1 MRAEKAKTA
10 PCPRRCRLYA
20 TTSAAVPDFG
30 HAQIKKA
37 RFRGPFSLR
46 HISSAAMMMMMMMM
60 PMVVPAAAA
69 EANRLQLEAGAPAG
83 DVQSGLALRADR
95 LQRKGMGW
103 AADQEIAA
111 AADADRSVGADAAIT
126 AGEIAASEPAVRRI
140 HRPGEF
146 GLLGNAEIEAD
157 PAHGCEIGFGT
168 AAVALEHAFEAG
180 DRADDEADILAALA
194 LQDAGA
200 YRRQRVG
207 ASDRCRERSDGDTE
221 CRESHRSC
229 LRMMN

>member
-46 HISSAAMMMMMMMM
+46 HISSAAMMMMM

-69 EANRLQLEAGAPAG
+69 EATRLRLEAGDTGG
-83 DVQSGLALRADR
+83 DVQSGLPLHADR
-95 LQRKGMGW
+95 LQRIGIGW

-111 AADADRSVGADAAIT
+111 AADADRSVGAAAAIT

-146 GLLGNAEIEAD
+146 GLLGNPAIE
-157 PAHGCEIGFGT
+157 H
-168 AAVALEHAFEAG
+168 
-180 DRADDEADILAALA
+180 
-194 LQDAGA
+194 
-200 YRRQRVG
+200 
-207 ASDRCRERSDGDTE
+207 
-221 CRESHRSC
+221 
-229 LRMMN
+229 